1 MSVIEALFWVSVTL
15 LGGWDIIFGRWGW
28 AGLYGAL
35 FWVGWGGWGI
45 ILGGWVWVRKYLG
58 WVGVGGCGWVWVGV
72 GAMFDNA
79 GSKSSENGI
88 IVFKD

>member
-1 MSVIEALFWVSVTL
+1 MSVSVIEALFWVSVTP
-15 LGGWDIIFGRWGW
+15 LGGRDIIFGRWGW
-28 AGLYGAL
+28 VGVYGAL
-35 FWVGWGGWGI
+35 FWVGGCGWEN
-45 ILGGWVWVRKYLG
+45 ILV
-58 WVGVGGCGWVWVGV
+58 GWVWVGI